1 VPSGLVNLKGIVSL
15 SPLNYASLGERDP
28 EFTNA
33 EGGWSTTDMVHEA
46 PFSNATE
53 ARPGTLVRKPS
64 VWEVLTSERYFKWTL
79 LLPLLAL
86 LLIFMLYPLFYCLY
100 YSFFEWGMQGDAI
113 FIGLENYRQML
124 NDKSFLEA
132 FVRTLE
138 VLAIC
143 IVAELLVGL
152 GLAMLWNREFRGQN
166 IVRGLALLPLLV
178 APLVLSL
185 LWNFMLEYDFGAIN
199 QILSAIGLGKAYWWS
214 PHFALY
220 TICLIT
226 IWQWFPFSVF
236 VLLAGLRSLP
246 RDVFE
251 AAKVDGASGWYTFR
265 RLTLPML
272 SPLIMI
278 IVVLRT
284 MWLIRLFDP
293 LYGTTRGGVGTEL
306 LDWLVY
312 RTAFVY
318 FDVGYGSS
326 MAIFSLYLTIAICA
340 IMYRHL
346 MKALGVIR

>member
-1 VPSGLVNLKGIVSL
+1 MAREISYP
-15 SPLNYASLGERDP
+15 
-28 EFTNA
+28 TN
-33 EGGWSTTDMVHEA
+33 EEA
-46 PFSNATE
+46 PHGAV
-53 ARPGTLVRKPS
+53 ARKPS
-64 VWEVLTSERYFKWTL
+64 IWEVLTSERYFKWTL
-79 LLPLLAL
+79 LVPLLVL
-86 LLIFMLYPLFYCLY
+86 LLIFMLYPLFYCIY
-100 YSFFEWGMQGDAI
+100 YSFHEWGMQGNAI
-113 FIGLENYRQML
+113 FVGLHNYRQML

-132 FVRTLE
+132 FGRTFE

-143 IVAELLVGL
+143 IVAELVLGL
-152 GLAMLWNREFRGQN
+152 GLAMLWNREFKGQN

-199 QILSAIGLGKAYWWS
+199 QILSAVGLGKAYWWS
-214 PHFALY
+214 PKFALY

-246 RDVFE
+246 KDVFE
-251 AAKVDGASGWYTFR
+251 AAKVDGASGWYAFG

-293 LYGTTRGGVGTEL
+293 LYGTTRGGVRTEL

-326 MAIFSLYLTIAICA
+326 MAIFSLFLTIAICA
-340 IMYRHL
+340 VMYREL
-346 MKALGVIR
+346 MRALGVFR

>member
-1 VPSGLVNLKGIVSL
+1 MNTNSLPEERYQATGRDQPVALARRPSI
-15 SPLNYASLGERDP
+15 
-28 EFTNA
+28 
-33 EGGWSTTDMVHEA
+33 
-46 PFSNATE
+46 
-53 ARPGTLVRKPS
+53 
-64 VWEVLTSERYFKWTL
+64 WETLTSERYFKWTL
-79 LLPLLAL
+79 LIPLLIL
-86 LLIFMLYPLFYCLY
+86 LLIFMLYPLFYCMY
-100 YSFFEWGMQGDAI
+100 YSFYEWGMQGKAL
-113 FIGLENYRQML
+113 FIGLHNYREML
-124 NDKSFLEA
+124 NDRSFLEA
-132 FVRTLE
+132 LARTFE
-138 VLAIC
+138 VLVIC
-143 IVAELLVGL
+143 IIAELSIGL

-166 IVRGLALLPLLV
+166 IVRGLVLLPLLV

-199 QILSAIGLGKAYWWS
+199 QILTAVGLGKVYWWS

-226 IWQWFPFSVF
+226 IWQWLPFSIF
-236 VLLAGLRSLP
+236 VLLTGLRSLP

-251 AAKVDGASGWYTFR
+251 AARVDGASGWYTFR

-306 LDWLVY
+306 LDWIVY

-318 FDVGYGSS
+318 FDIGYGSA
-326 MAIFSLYLTIAICA
+326 MAIFSLYLTIALCA
-340 IMYRHL
+340 VMFRVL
-346 MKALGVIR
+346 MKSLGVIK